1 MPANDIF
8 GPILAGICPPNK
20 PSLDDLL
27 KVLENAIAAFPKEH
41 ELESAINLL
50 WNGYKLMELGLNK
63 LEAREYLDGYIGDEL
78 KAKERG

>member
-8 GPILAGICPPNK
+8 GPIFAGICPPAK
-20 PSLDDLL
+20 PTLDVAL

-63 LEAREYLDGYIGDEL
+63 LEERLYLEGYVGDEL
-78 KAKERG
+78 AGKERG